1 MRIFN
6 LNIFRQQ
13 YPKRR
18 FGELFNPTVL
28 NFGFWIATAT
38 FLFFWYD
45 IFARRAEMSP
55 IDNFGTTFLEI
66 VSNIALG
73 AGFICFLSVVY
84 LFVTWMWGIRIKRHK
99 TTEKELTDI
108 DYSIE
113 ALESRVFNLIQQ
125 LNILNERIAVLRKE
139 IQNKNE
145 VTTNNSRTT

>member
-1 MRIFN
+1 
-6 LNIFRQQ
+6 
-13 YPKRR
+13 
-18 FGELFNPTVL
+18 
-28 NFGFWIATAT
+28 
-38 FLFFWYD
+38 
-45 IFARRAEMSP
+45 MSP